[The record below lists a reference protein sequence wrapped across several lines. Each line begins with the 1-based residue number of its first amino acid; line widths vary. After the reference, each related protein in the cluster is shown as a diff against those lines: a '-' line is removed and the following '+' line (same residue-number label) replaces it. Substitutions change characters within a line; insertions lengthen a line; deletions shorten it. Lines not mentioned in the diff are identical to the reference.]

1 MSARAEKANRML
13 GIQLQLQRIETWK
26 LAELQNR
33 LAELEATQAELIRAL
48 NDDEALHGLFIDTMA
63 ARLRLLSEES
73 ARVAVERD
81 AQSRRTA
88 EQSGQ
93 AKLAERLSAS
103 IELQEARVD
112 AQQELMDTI
121 EHFLRRSSARLP

>member
-1 MSARAEKANRML
+1 MSARAEKASRIL
-13 GIQLQLQRIETWK
+13 SVQLQLQRIETWK

-63 ARLRLLSEES
+63 TRLRLLSEES

-81 AQSRRTA
+81 VQSRRTA

-103 IELQEARVD
+103 IELQEARAD

>member
-1 MSARAEKANRML
+1 MSARVEKANRIV
-13 GIQLQLQRIETWK
+13 GVQRQLQRIETWK

-33 LAELEATQAELIRAL
+33 LAELEASQAELIRAL

-63 ARLRLLSEES
+63 GRLRLLAEES
-73 ARVAVERD
+73 ARVTVERD

-93 AKLAERLSAS
+93 LKLAERRSAG
-103 IELQEARVD
+103 IEQQEARVA
-112 AQQELMDTI
+112 AQQELMETI
-121 EHFLRRSSARLP
+121 EHFLRRTSARLP

>member
-1 MSARAEKANRML
+1 MSARAEKASRIL
-13 GIQLQLQRIETWK
+13 SVQLQLQRIETWK

-33 LAELEATQAELIRAL
+33 MAELEATQAELIRAL

-63 ARLRLLSEES
+63 TRLRLLSEES

-81 AQSRRTA
+81 VQSRRTA

-103 IELQEARVD
+103 IKLQEARAD

>member
-1 MSARAEKANRML
+1 MSARAEKASRIL
-13 GIQLQLQRIETWK
+13 SVQRQLQRIETWK

-33 LAELEATQAELIRAL
+33 MAELEATQAELIRAL

-63 ARLRLLSEES
+63 TRLRLLSEES
-73 ARVAVERD
+73 ARVTIERD
-81 AQSRRTA
+81 VQSRRTA

-103 IELQEARVD
+103 IELQEARAD
-112 AQQELMDTI
+112 AQQELMDTV

>member
-1 MSARAEKANRML
+1 MSARAEKANRIL
-13 GIQLQLQRIETWK
+13 GVQRQLQRIETWK

-33 LAELEATQAELIRAL
+33 LAELEASQAELIRAL

-63 ARLRLLSEES
+63 DRLRLLAEES
-73 ARVAVERD
+73 ARVTVERD

-93 AKLAERLSAS
+93 MKLAERRSAG
-103 IELQEARVD
+103 IELQEARVN
-112 AQQELMDTI
+112 AQQELMETI

>member
-1 MSARAEKANRML
+1 MSARAEKASRIL
-13 GIQLQLQRIETWK
+13 SVQRQLQRIETWK

-33 LAELEATQAELIRAL
+33 MAELEATQAELIRAL

-63 ARLRLLSEES
+63 SRLRLLSEES

-81 AQSRRTA
+81 VQSRRTA

-103 IELQEARVD
+103 IKLQEARAD

>member
-1 MSARAEKANRML
+1 MSARAEKASRIL
-13 GIQLQLQRIETWK
+13 SVQRQLQRIETWK

-63 ARLRLLSEES
+63 TRLRLLSEES

-81 AQSRRTA
+81 VQSRRTA